1 MPQYRYTTTVKAPT
15 GVALRFD
22 SDSSGTT
29 PATVYA
35 NAQGAP
41 IDQTNPRQMV
51 HSDQRDG
58 TIQTVFGDVPT
69 VYVRGIDYKGNVVAG
84 VIATIAGDLLG
95 QSNQH
100 GALQKLASWAPYTY
114 DIREFATDAAPI
126 VNANG
131 SVADIGPA
139 ITAFLAA
146 MASTT
151 TPRKLFVP
159 DGTYKILQSG
169 TDAPHSANYGVLWG
183 DKLGLVGESMGG
195 TIIQSDAGSTPFYHA
210 YGAATLSDIEFGN
223 MTIDC
228 SAQTN
233 GSYTTQ
239 LKAMF
244 MQDIQRL
251 HVHDIRFVGSWAT
264 SLGCDALVDYLIHDL
279 IIENPGRGIGAL
291 ALNPASVSGGSG
303 VGVGTGKYQS
313 EPGIVHDIVVHGA
326 GRCALFYEKQSA
338 YSFYSRG
345 HVARGVKSIGSWAG
359 LHDAGCD
366 GLDAEINA
374 TDGTYGVLLDL
385 STLAPNAGFN
395 GNVVLASKRNS
406 GGDVALGKVSANAF
420 QIIDGPYVITGSG
433 KSGPGASR
441 TVYLA
446 GASLNAKS
454 VAVSLDPVSTTVLA
468 ATPTGDLYADNFGAA
483 DGTLAAATAG
493 DGSSSTTWAFSDGG
507 TGGVMG
513 RVSGVAK
520 ATAGTGTILALL
532 TTGQA
537 DGACHVTLTAR
548 PGTDTGVVAGMA
560 IRATDAN
567 NYLQVS
573 TRQSASVAGY
583 TVVARVAGAGTNLI
597 TTTKIPTAGDVVK
610 VAFNGQFVSLYVN
623 GVLLGTGVCNT
634 TALGSGLVA
643 NTKHGVFGNFAVD
656 PTSTLDAF
664 GYNTVATS

>member
-1 MPQYRYTTTVKAPT
+1 VSNYIVVVKNCAIAIPGYAVLNYTAGDQVDPSSPGYYALLWAGLATDTGNPAPVLPGPSHITAVITDGTKLYDGTGTELLVRNLPYMPAPT
-15 GVALRFD
+15 
-22 SDSSGTT
+22 
-29 PATVYA
+29 
-35 NAQGAP
+35 
-41 IDQTNPRQMV
+41 
-51 HSDQRDG
+51 
-58 TIQTVFGDVPT
+58 
-69 VYVRGIDYKGNVVAG
+69 
-84 VIATIAGDLLG
+84 
-95 QSNQH
+95 QH
-100 GALQKLASWAPYTY
+100 GATQKLASWDPYLY
-114 DIREFATDAAPI
+114 DIREFATDAQPI
-126 VNANG
+126 VNGDG
-131 SVADIGPA
+131 SVADIAPV
-139 ITAFLAA
+139 ITAFIAA

-151 TPRKLFVP
+151 KPRRLFIP
-159 DGTYKILQSG
+159 DGTYNCNQTG

-183 DKLGLVGESMGG
+183 DKLGLIGESRAG

-210 YGAATLSDIEFGN
+210 YGAATLTDVEFGN

-228 SAQTN
+228 SAQSN

-251 HVHDIRFVGSWAT
+251 HVHDLRIVGSWAT
-264 SLGCDALVDYLIHDL
+264 SVGCDALVDYLMRDL
-279 IIENPGRGIGAL
+279 IIENPGRGIGVL

-303 VGVGTGKYQS
+303 IGVGTGKYQS
-313 EPGIVHDIVVHGA
+313 EPGIIHDVIVHNA
-326 GRCALFYEKQSA
+326 GRCAVFYEKQSA
-338 YSFYSRG
+338 YTYYSRG
-345 HVARGVKSIGSWAG
+345 HVVRGVKSIGSWAG

-395 GNVVLASKRNS
+395 GNIKLTSKRNS

-454 VAVSLDPVSTTVLA
+454 VSVNLDPASTDVLPV
-468 ATPTGDLYADNFGAA
+468 TPVADLYADNFGAA
-483 DGTLAAATAG
+483 NGTLAATNAA
-493 DGSSSTTWAFSDGG
+493 DGSSSTAWAFSDGG
-507 TGGVMG
+507 SGGVIS
-513 RVSGVAK
+513 RSSGVAK

-532 TTGQA
+532 TTGA
-537 DGACHVTLTAR
+537 SDGSCHVTLAAR
-548 PGTDTGVVAGMA
+548 AASDTGVVAGMA
-560 IRATDAN
+560 IRAADAN

-597 TTTKIPTAGDVVK
+597 TTTKIPQAGDVVK

-643 NTKHGVFGNFAVD
+643 NNKHGIFGNFAVD

-664 GYNTVATS
+664 GYNAVATS

>member
-1 MPQYRYTTTVKAPT
+1 
-15 GVALRFD
+15 
-22 SDSSGTT
+22 
-29 PATVYA
+29 
-35 NAQGAP
+35 
-41 IDQTNPRQMV
+41 
-51 HSDQRDG
+51 
-58 TIQTVFGDVPT
+58 
-69 VYVRGIDYKGNVVAG
+69 
-84 VIATIAGDLLG
+84 
-95 QSNQH
+95 
-100 GALQKLASWAPYTY
+100 
-114 DIREFATDAAPI
+114 
-126 VNANG
+126 
-131 SVADIGPA
+131 
-139 ITAFLAA
+139 
-146 MASTT
+146 
-151 TPRKLFVP
+151 
-159 DGTYKILQSG
+159 
-169 TDAPHSANYGVLWG
+169 VL
-183 DKLGLVGESMGG
+183 
-195 TIIQSDAGSTPFYHA
+195 T
-210 YGAATLSDIEFGN
+210 
-223 MTIDC
+223 
-228 SAQTN
+228 
-233 GSYTTQ
+233 
-239 LKAMF
+239 
-244 MQDIQRL
+244 
-251 HVHDIRFVGSWAT
+251 
-264 SLGCDALVDYLIHDL
+264 
-279 IIENPGRGIGAL
+279 
-291 ALNPASVSGGSG
+291 
-303 VGVGTGKYQS
+303 
-313 EPGIVHDIVVHGA
+313 
-326 GRCALFYEKQSA
+326 
-338 YSFYSRG
+338 
-345 HVARGVKSIGSWAG
+345 
-359 LHDAGCD
+359 
-366 GLDAEINA
+366 
-374 TDGTYGVLLDL
+374 
-385 STLAPNAGFN
+385 
-395 GNVVLASKRNS
+395 SKRNS

-441 TVYLA
+441 TVYLS

-454 VAVSLDPVSTTVLA
+454 VAVKLDPASTEVLS

-507 TGGVMG
+507 TGGVIG
-513 RVSGVAK
+513 RVGGVAK